1 MSDVRSSHEPPASRP
16 NLSGGQEAQLS
27 QPPRRRRRFTVD
39 ALFADTSPRAVGT
52 RELAT
57 AREIRL
63 ERIEPD
69 PDQPRRS
76 YDTERLEE
84 LAASIR
90 LEGVLQPIAVR
101 YDPGRD
107 RYVIIHGERRWRA
120 AQLAGLESIPAVVR
134 EVNAG
139 QRLIQQLMENI
150 LREDLN
156 ALDRAAALRR
166 LKAQMGD
173 APWEQVAEAVGIKRS
188 RLFQLLSTEKLPEP
202 VQAEIRAGR
211 LSEKQ
216 SRPLHGLPEPAQAAL
231 AELIVEDG
239 LEQREIERLARALR
253 ANPELVQAD
262 PATLSQQ
269 LRRLRAALPGSRSRP
284 ERRTQPVSEQAP
296 WPDSET
302 SVIDGVSVVLEGAR
316 TLGTA
321 LVRLRP
327 ERLSDAERARLA
339 TELRGLA
346 QQIRRALRVLEDDP
360 TRRGLSGTGV
370 TAGTRSRGVV

>member
-1 MSDVRSSHEPPASRP
+1 MSEARPLQDPAPSLRQIH
-16 NLSGGQEAQLS
+16 GDQATTGS
-27 QPPRRRRRFTVD
+27 QPLRRRRRFTVD

-57 AREIRL
+57 AKEIRL
-63 ERIEPD
+63 DRIEPD

-76 YDTERLEE
+76 FDEERLEE

-101 YDPGRD
+101 YDAERD

-120 AQLAGLESIPAVVR
+120 AQLAGLESIPAIVR
-134 EVNAG
+134 EVG
-139 QRLIQQLMENI
+139 DEQRLIQQLMENI

-166 LKAQMGD
+166 LKRQMGD
-173 APWEQVAEAVGIKRS
+173 VPWEQVAEAVGIKRS

-216 SRPLHGLPEPAQAAL
+216 SRPLHGLPARAQAAL
-231 AELIVEDG
+231 AELIVEDE

-253 ANPELVQAD
+253 ANPALAQEDDGALRE
-262 PATLSQQ
+262 Q
-269 LRRLRAALPGSRSRP
+269 LRRMRVTLAAGQFRRGRLAEPATRPGAPQPASAARPAMAAL
-284 ERRTQPVSEQAP
+284 EQARALG
-296 WPDSET
+296 ET
-302 SVIDGVSVVLEGAR
+302 LTRLEIAH
-316 TLGTA
+316 LA
-321 LVRLRP
+321 
-327 ERLSDAERARLA
+327 DDERARLA
-339 TELRGLA
+339 AGLRGLA
-346 QQIRRALRVLEDDP
+346 QQIRRTLRALED
-360 TRRGLSGTGV
+360 
-370 TAGTRSRGVV
+370 

>member
-1 MSDVRSSHEPPASRP
+1 MSDARPLQEPTASFSS
-16 NLSGGQEAQLS
+16 LSSGQES
-27 QPPRRRRRFTVD
+27 PESPPSRRRRRFTVD

-76 YDTERLEE
+76 YDMERLEE

-90 LEGVLQPIAVR
+90 LEGVLQPISVR

-120 AQLAGLESIPAVVR
+120 AQLAGLESVPAIVR
-134 EVNAG
+134 EVG
-139 QRLIQQLMENI
+139 EQQRLIQQLMENI

-166 LKAQMGD
+166 LKRHMGD

-216 SRPLHGLPEPAQAAL
+216 SRPLQGLPEPAQTAL

-253 ANPELVQAD
+253 ANPELAQAD

-269 LRRLRAALPGSRSRP
+269 LRRLRAALPGSRSRHEP
-284 ERRTQPVSEQAP
+284 RAHPPGDQAP
-296 WPDSET
+296 RPDPET
-302 SVIDGVSVVLEGAR
+302 PLDSGAAIVVEGVRALGEALAR
-316 TLGTA
+316 LC
-321 LVRLRP
+321 P
-327 ERLSDAERARLA
+327 ESLADTERARLV

-346 QQIRRALRVLEDDP
+346 QQIRRTLRTLEDEP
-360 TRRGLSGTGV
+360 TRRALSDSRV
-370 TAGTRSRGVV
+370 TAATRPHGVA